1 MRHRVRTSSML
12 TGIAL
17 LIVAAWGG
25 SAWAIQPDEML
36 SNPKLEARADG
47 PLAIS

>member
-1 MRHRVRTSSML
+1 L
-12 TGIAL
+12 IA
-17 LIVAAWGG
+17 VVWGG
-25 SAWAIQPDEML
+25 SAWAIRPDEML